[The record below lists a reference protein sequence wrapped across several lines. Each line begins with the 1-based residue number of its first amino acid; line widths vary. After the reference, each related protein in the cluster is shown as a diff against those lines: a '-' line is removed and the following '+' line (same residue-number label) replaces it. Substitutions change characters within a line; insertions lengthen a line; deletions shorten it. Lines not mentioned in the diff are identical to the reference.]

1 MKRICK
7 ASVVYYRGL
16 CGQGLKALFPQITV
30 MGELQGQRLM
40 ITAVELGG
48 EIVPH
53 KGKSRKGLS
62 QDVRKGLSQ
71 GMRKEPSWYMKKGY
85 HRV

>member
-30 MGELQGQRLM
+30 MGELQSQRLM
-40 ITAVELGG
+40 VTAVELGG
-48 EIVPH
+48 EIVLH
-53 KGKSRKGLS
+53 
-62 QDVRKGLSQ
+62 
-71 GMRKEPSWYMKKGY
+71 
-85 HRV
+85 